1 MNIGLAGRFQV
12 QVYRADGTLKMDTG
26 EQDNLILNKGLDFL
40 GSGAGN
46 MMYACAIGSGSAAPR
61 VTDTEL
67 GAALQVVERS
77 GTGRVTNKEYV
88 NDGSGTYKVSD
99 MWVYRFEAVE
109 SMNVSELGLSSTRVR
124 DGTGLP
130 ATYKYN
136 LCTRALIKNPEGSP
150 ITIPLIAGEV
160 LVVYYTLYQVYST
173 EDTVSSI
180 NIVQNSGPAIP
191 TTAITRIARAGATG
205 YADCVGAPLMD
216 GGSRSFFNAEN
227 LAYTTPLVAV
237 DAALTGHFENSKA
250 GGWSTSMSEYSS
262 GDYFRI
268 FNLVLDLTA
277 ANNEAGLMRVVV
289 CTSMGVWQVQ
299 YTPSILKTI
308 DHRMILP
315 IKFSWNRLA
324 VLP

>member
-12 QVYRADGTLKMDTG
+12 QVYRADGSLKMDTG

-40 GSGAGN
+40 GRGEGN
-46 MMYACAIGSGSAAPR
+46 MMRACAIGSGSTTPR

-67 GAALQVVERS
+67 GAALKVVERS
-77 GTGRVTNKEYV
+77 GSGRVSNREYV

-99 MWVYRFEAVE
+99 MWVYRFEADE
-109 SMNVSELGLSSTRVR
+109 SMNVSELGLSSSRRIASTNPTV
-124 DGTGLP
+124 
-130 ATYKYN
+130 YEYN

-191 TTAITRIARAGATG
+191 TTAITRIARAGHSG

-216 GGSRSFFNAEN
+216 GGSRSFFNADN
-227 LAYTTPLVAV
+227 LAYITPLVAV
-237 DAALTGHFENSKA
+237 DAALSGHFENSKA

-262 GDYFRI
+262 GNYFRI

-277 ANNEAGLMRVVV
+277 ANNEAGVKRVVV
-289 CTSMGVWQVQ
+289 YTSMGVWQVQ
-299 YTPSILKTI
+299 YTPSILKTL